1 LQADFAGHVL
11 VNGLNDRRR
20 RILADGIHKRTSWP
34 EFRTQHGQPRLQRL
48 PAHIVEAD
56 QFERRRVNRRARRWR
71 PSYSLR
77 LTRLFVGHRDTF
89 SAASHKLHE
98 SFERAS
104 LLASLKGFAPDER
117 SVLSTALKRLV
128 FEPPGRL
135 SKAIPMAK
143 NSTFVTVIT
152 ETSCRESVGISE
164 QPPQTGLAGLR
175 PPTNQSRQDAAD
187 REFSIL
193 NVNIKVDEEAD
204 AVSLS
209 LSLSL
214 FSCDR

>member
-1 LQADFAGHVL
+1 MLATSVL
-11 VNGLNDRRR
+11 SNSFMRMATVV
-20 RILADGIHKRTSWP
+20 
-34 EFRTQHGQPRLQRL
+34 F
-48 PAHIVEAD
+48 
-56 QFERRRVNRRARRWR
+56 
-71 PSYSLR
+71 LR

-89 SAASHKLHE
+89 TAASHKLHE

-104 LLASLKGFAPDER
+104 LFASLKGSAPNER

-143 NSTFVTVIT
+143 NSTFFTAIS

-175 PPTNQSRQDAAD
+175 PPPGSPRRAKESERDG
-187 REFSIL
+187 
-193 NVNIKVDEEAD
+193 
-204 AVSLS
+204 
-209 LSLSL
+209 
-214 FSCDR
+214 